1 MPWTEKPGGLRP
13 TGSRSQT
20 CLREQ
25 LSLCV
30 KRPRRS
36 VWRPQQSPRK
46 DSLLASGV
54 WCFRS
59 APRTSGARA
68 EEGGPCGATGS
79 APDGCGAARRAHTRA
94 LGRDCPQQLFY
105 ESAGR
110 IPLLGSCVPDRV
122 QRVWELQQRAWRG
135 RPRHR
140 PPLLQRSA
148 ARLQR
153 PRRPGPGSAQPVSSS
168 PQPASPSAAAP

>member
-1 MPWTEKPGGLRP
+1 M
-13 TGSRSQT
+13 
-20 CLREQ
+20 
-25 LSLCV
+25 
-30 KRPRRS
+30 
-36 VWRPQQSPRK
+36 
-46 DSLLASGV
+46 
-54 WCFRS
+54 
-59 APRTSGARA
+59 

-105 ESAGR
+105 KSAGR

-122 QRVWELQQRAWRG
+122 QRVWELRQRAWHG
-135 RPRHR
+135 RLGHA

-153 PRRPGPGSAQPVSSS
+153 PSRPGPGSAQPVSSS
-168 PQPASPSAAAP
+168 PRHQPPRQPLRPEGPPGLCPREAAGRVQGRKPPLPPCTNLQWLSRRGASPALFWQVPLAQDCSSFSTSR